1 MWGVSWAVIQR
12 ILADAPTYKS
22 SGSGSKDSGGGKT
35 KTISLDDED
44 SLANIASAINNLP
57 R

>member
-22 SGSGSKDSGGGKT
+22 SNGGKDSGSKT
-35 KTISLDDED
+35 KTISLDDDD
-44 SLANIASAINNLP
+44 SLANIAAAINNLP